1 MVLTQCGNSLSLYL
15 LKVIFKKVK
24 LQFDVLVDSMK
35 VFEFEVECIKV
46 CNRSSNYLMAECFD
60 MEFTYHLKSSI
71 YQVMRPYTACYIELH
86 L

>member
-1 MVLTQCGNSLSLYL
+1 MVLTQSGNTLSLYY
-15 LKVIFKKVK
+15 LKGIFKKVK

-46 CNRSSNYLMAECFD
+46 CNRSPNYLMGECFD
-60 MEFTYHLKSSI
+60 MEFTYLKSSI
-71 YQVMRPYTACYIELH
+71 YQVMRLYTACYIELH